1 MASIISSGIGSGLDI
16 SGLVQQLVAA
26 EAKPVE
32 TRIGQQE
39 ARTQAKLSAFG
50 SLKSALSEF
59 RDKLEVM
66 KDLQSFLARKS
77 TSGNEEVFTTSASES
92 AVAARYSVQVEQLA
106 QAHKLTSGAFA
117 NSDTVVGTGALS
129 VTVGASTFT
138 VDITDDNSTLAGIR
152 DAINDAGDNPGVSA
166 TIVNA
171 EAGSHLILTA
181 DDTGSEHTLTITQA
195 DGDGGL
201 SVLEY
206 DPENGL
212 TSLTEAAA
220 AMDAVALID
229 GFEVVSTGN
238 TVSGAIDGVTINL
251 LQAAPGD
258 SFELKVEND
267 EEAVRKTI
275 NEFVESY
282 NQLNETFDKLT
293 AFDATSQVGGPLLG
307 DATIR
312 GVREQLRR
320 EFSDAVRSVELPF
333 STLRE
338 VGIETQLDGKL
349 AVVDSDLSTA
359 LADDFN
365 RLGQLFA
372 NPADGFAT
380 RLFGLVDGLLASDG
394 ILEARTTGLNGQ
406 IEGFNEQREA
416 LGERLASL
424 ETRLL
429 RQFNALDNLIGQLSV
444 TSNFLTEQLAN
455 LPKISAGRGRD

>member
-16 SGLVQQLVAA
+16 GGLVQQLVAA

-117 NSDTVVGTGALS
+117 NSDAVVGTGALT
-129 VTVGASTFT
+129 VMVGASTFT

-152 DAINDAGDNPGVSA
+152 DAINNAGDNPGVSA

-238 TVSGAIDGVTINL
+238 TVSGAIDGVMINL
-251 LQAAPGD
+251 LQATPGEA
-258 SFELKVEND
+258 FELKVEND
-267 EEAVRKTI
+267 EETVRKTI

-293 AFDATSQVGGPLLG
+293 AFDATSQIGGPLLG

-312 GVREQLRR
+312 ALGGYVRGTAIIAAV
-320 EFSDAVRSVELPF
+320 DAV
-333 STLRE
+333 
-338 VGIETQLDGKL
+338 GIG
-349 AVVDSDLSTA
+349 
-359 LADDFN
+359 ADY
-365 RLGQLFA
+365 
-372 NPADGFAT
+372 
-380 RLFGLVDGLLASDG
+380 DG
-394 ILEARTTGLNGQ
+394 IVHLQTVYG
-406 IEGFNEQREA
+406 
-416 LGERLASL
+416 
-424 ETRLL
+424 
-429 RQFNALDNLIGQLSV
+429 V
-444 TSNFLTEQLAN
+444 
-455 LPKISAGRGRD
+455 

>member
-117 NSDTVVGTGALS
+117 NSDTVVGTGALT

-152 DAINDAGDNPGVSA
+152 DAINNAGDNPGVSA

-251 LQAAPGD
+251 LQAAPGE

-293 AFDATSQVGGPLLG
+293 AFDATSQIGGPLLG

-320 EFSDAVRSVELPF
+320 EFSNAVKSVELPF

-349 AVVDSDLSTA
+349 AVVDTDLSDV
-359 LADDFN
+359 LANDFN

-380 RLFGLVDGLLASDG
+380 RLFGVVDGLLATDG

-444 TSNFLTEQLAN
+444 TSNFLTEQLAS
-455 LPKISAGRGRD
+455 LPKISAGRRRD